1 MFVCLYQNLFLNSL
15 LRIKLDDVWFSR
27 DDIVFVNE
35 DSDNVSLF
43 SDDLDLNTIYVN
55 NINLDDDILV
65 NMILKLLLML
75 DWWLGVTNVKNARHV
90 KNI

>member
-35 DSDNVSLF
+35 DSDNVSFF
-43 SDDLDLNTIYVN
+43 SDDLDINTIYVN

-75 DWWLGVTNVKNARHV
+75 EWWLGVTNVKNARHV

>member
-35 DSDNVSLF
+35 DSDIVSFF

>member
-1 MFVCLYQNLFLNSL
+1 MFVCLYQNLFPNSL
-15 LRIKLDDVWFSR
+15 LQIKLDDVWFSR

-35 DSDNVSLF
+35 DSDNVSFF

>member
-35 DSDNVSLF
+35 DSDNVSFF